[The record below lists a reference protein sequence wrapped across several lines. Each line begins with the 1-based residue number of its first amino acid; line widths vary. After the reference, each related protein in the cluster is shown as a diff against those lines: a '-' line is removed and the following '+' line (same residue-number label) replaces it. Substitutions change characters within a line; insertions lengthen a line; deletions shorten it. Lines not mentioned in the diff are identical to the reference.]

1 MAGMLVALSGL
12 MASMAEAG
20 NASDVSGSPVER
32 ACQFQAAFGCAQ
44 FAVHVAAIGSYVLFF
59 AQRASQRCQGEPLL
73 DEEVEGTETRAQST
87 KGRSRDG
94 ALALYVV
101 CGGLMFTCAYL
112 GNTLSIAYFG
122 LSVGFP
128 CSQLSLVLSS
138 TWGIILFK
146 EVQGS
151 VRIAMMVVSA
161 IVMVLGALLLT
172 ISKG

>member
-1 MAGMLVALSGL
+1 M
-12 MASMAEAG
+12 
-20 NASDVSGSPVER
+20 
-32 ACQFQAAFGCAQ
+32 
-44 FAVHVAAIGSYVLFF
+44 LFF
-59 AQRASQRCQGEPLL
+59 AEGRRKCRGVPLL
-73 DEEVEGTETRAQST
+73 DEEAEGEDARAQSIN
-87 KGRSRDG
+87 GRRRDG

-112 GNTLSIAYFG
+112 GNIFSIAYFG

-151 VRIAMMVVSA
+151 GRIAMMSVSA
-161 IVMVLGALLLT
+161 IVMVLGAL
-172 ISKG
+172 